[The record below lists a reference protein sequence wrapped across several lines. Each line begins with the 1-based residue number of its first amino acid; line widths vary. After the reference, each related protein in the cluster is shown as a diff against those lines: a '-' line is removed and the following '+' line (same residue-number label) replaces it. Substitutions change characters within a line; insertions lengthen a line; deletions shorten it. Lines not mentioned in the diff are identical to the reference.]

1 MLLAAPI
8 HSPSRFPPTRRFS
21 RRFRGGP
28 PAQPRPRGGS
38 PADAREHV
46 EEQEALGAKER
57 LRLRAQV
64 PQGVA
69 VGGEVHQRAV
79 EPDRRDQPVPLPHQN
94 GLVHPR
100 ARVEHCAAADAL
112 QPVGRDDQGQHE
124 PVHRHRRAEAR
135 PEARKRDKKL
145 PAIGSCRERE
155 ADGRRRAHA
164 RAERG
169 APRQLAREIG
179 AAQAR
184 PPLRVTAA
192 VATAGAATRAH
203 GKRTRP
209 AQRRWRGA
217 DGRLESEASNRLQQ
231 SRQKK
236 ASEASVWHGRNGA
249 GLLLANLEMCTLDG
263 CAPCFTAILI
273 TDGCNCR
280 ILATPPCKHAPFWL
294 PSSQCSHILRPMAAM
309 AVSRPSARPHDGWHT
324 AVAAIWPE
332 DGCRKFDPVFSPPR
346 HEPRWLHSRSASH
359 HTLVLD
365 GWRRYLSAI
374 ALEHL
379 VRI

>member
-1 MLLAAPI
+1 M
-8 HSPSRFPPTRRFS
+8 
-21 RRFRGGP
+21 
-28 PAQPRPRGGS
+28 
-38 PADAREHV
+38 
-46 EEQEALGAKER
+46 
-57 LRLRAQV
+57 
-64 PQGVA
+64 
-69 VGGEVHQRAV
+69 HQRAV

-179 AAQAR
+179 APQAR

-236 ASEASVWHGRNGA
+236 ASEASVWHRGLAGSRARGLAGSRAGRKWRRVSLLRGPPLSPGVVRGVTTTSINPLSRAPLSIGA
-249 GLLLANLEMCTLDG
+249 SAAEWEILDG
-263 CAPCFTAILI
+263 KRVDLLSGAPGQAEPGSGTCGARLGPMPGPTRAPCRARLAPPKPNPHTLPGPACHSRAEAPKSAGRGARRARRGENGPGKPSCPGPSAAHRPARSLTAGPGQEGLPGPFCAIEAGPARRKPARL
-273 TDGCNCR
+273 
-280 ILATPPCKHAPFWL
+280 KHAR
-294 PSSQCSHILRPMAAM
+294 RPG
-309 AVSRPSARPHDGWHT
+309 SGH
-324 AVAAIWPE
+324 
-332 DGCRKFDPVFSPPR
+332 F
-346 HEPRWLHSRSASH
+346 
-359 HTLVLD
+359 
-365 GWRRYLSAI
+365 
-374 ALEHL
+374 
-379 VRI
+379 

>member
-57 LRLRAQV
+57 LRLRPQV

-112 QPVGRDDQGQHE
+112 QPVGRDDQGQQE
-124 PVHRHRRAEAR
+124 PVHRHRRAEAH
-135 PEARKRDKKL
+135 PEARKRDEKL

-155 ADGRRRAHA
+155 ADGCRRAHA

-169 APRQLAREIG
+169 APRQLTREIG
-179 AAQAR
+179 AAQTH
-184 PPLRVTAA
+184 PPLQITAA

-231 SRQKK
+231 GWQKK
-236 ASEASVWHGRNGA
+236 ASEASVRHILFGRRFRPLRGRQQRA
-249 GLLLANLEMCTLDG
+249 FL
-263 CAPCFTAILI
+263 
-273 TDGCNCR
+273 
-280 ILATPPCKHAPFWL
+280 PPCKAGRFFF
-294 PSSQCSHILRPMAAM
+294 
-309 AVSRPSARPHDGWHT
+309 
-324 AVAAIWPE
+324 
-332 DGCRKFDPVFSPPR
+332 K
-346 HEPRWLHSRSASH
+346 
-359 HTLVLD
+359 
-365 GWRRYLSAI
+365 
-374 ALEHL
+374 
-379 VRI
+379 